1 MAANDLTI
9 NQISTVLGEIVGQ
22 ATGSKP
28 MAVTDTSSFVTVA
41 QIGLKTGYDTLAT
54 AISQVLS
61 RTIFSTRPYN
71 RKFGGLEVSNQRYG
85 NHVRKLSPIDKEPE
99 DDERYALTEGGA
111 VDHYKVSKPLVQQTN
126 FYGVNAYQR
135 HLTTYRDQLDIAFR
149 SPDEFSSFLS
159 MMLSNVSD
167 MIEQDHE
174 NTARATVANLI
185 GGAID
190 LAGTNVIHCLAEYNA
205 ITGGTYTAET
215 VLNPDTIVGF
225 AKYLVARINTTAKM
239 LTERSNVFHQTIGGK
254 TVMRHT
260 PVERQKAYIYTDYL
274 SKVYANVF
282 STVFNENYLKIA
294 DTEEVNFWQSI
305 KTPGSINVTPAYTDG
320 TSGNVV
326 KGKAVNKPILAVL
339 FDEEAAGYTVV
350 NQWTQNTPMNAAG
363 GYYNTYWHFTD
374 RYWND
379 FTENHVVF
387 VLD

>member
-28 MAVTDTSSFVTVA
+28 MAVTDTASFVTVA

-85 NHVRKLSPIDKEPE
+85 NHVRKFSPIDKAPE
-99 DDERYALTEGGA
+99 DDERYSLTEGGA
-111 VDHYKVSKPLVQQTN
+111 IDHYKVSKPLVQQTN
-126 FYGVNAYQR
+126 FYGANTYQR
-135 HLTTYRDQLDIAFR
+135 HLTTYRDQLDMALQ

-159 MMLSNVSD
+159 MTLTNVSD

-190 LAGTNVIHCLAEYNA
+190 LAGSNVVHCLTEYNA

-215 VLNPDTIVGF
+215 VLNPETIAGF
-225 AKYLVARINTTAKM
+225 AKYLVARINTIAKM
-239 LTERSNVFHQTIGGK
+239 LTERSNVFHQTIDDK
-254 TVMRHT
+254 IVMRHT
-260 PVERQKAYIYTDYL
+260 PVDRQKAYIFTDYL

-305 KTPGSINVTPAYTDG
+305 KTPGSINVTPAYTDSTG
-320 TSGNVV
+320 AVV

-350 NQWTQNTPMNAAG
+350 NQWTQNTPVNAAG

>member
-9 NQISTVLGEIVGQ
+9 NQISSVLGEIVEQ

-28 MAVTDTSSFVTVA
+28 MAVIDTSSFVTVA

-85 NHVRKLSPIDKEPE
+85 NHVRKLSPIDKSPE
-99 DDERYALTEGGA
+99 DDERYSLIEDGT

-126 FYGVNAYQR
+126 FYGANAYQR
-135 HLTTYRDQLDIAFR
+135 HLTTYRDQLDMALR
-149 SPDEFSSFLS
+149 SPDEFGSFVS
-159 MMLSNVSD
+159 MMLLNVSD

-174 NTARATVANLI
+174 NTARATVANLV

-190 LAGTNVIHCLAEYNA
+190 LAGSNVIHCLTEYNA
-205 ITGGTYTAET
+205 VTGGTYTAET
-215 VLNPDTIVGF
+215 VLNPDTIAGF
-225 AKYLVARINTTAKM
+225 AKYLVARINTIAKM
-239 LTERSNVFHQTIGGK
+239 LTERSTEFHQTIDSK
-254 TVMRHT
+254 PVKRHT
-260 PVERQKAYIYTDYL
+260 PVANQKAYIFTDYL

-305 KTPGSINVTPAYTDG
+305 KTPGNINITPAYTDATG
-320 TSGNVV
+320 SVV
-326 KGKAVNKPILAVL
+326 KGKAVDKPILAVL

-350 NQWTQNTPMNAAG
+350 NKWTQNTPMNAAG

>member
-9 NQISTVLGEIVGQ
+9 NQISTVLGEIVEQ

-28 MAVTDTSSFVTVA
+28 MEVTDTSSFVTVA

-85 NHVRKLSPIDKEPE
+85 NHVRKLSPIDKAPE
-99 DDERYALTEGGA
+99 DDERYSLTEGGA
-111 VDHYKVSKPLVQQTN
+111 IDHYKVSKPLVQQTN
-126 FYGVNAYQR
+126 FYGANTYQR
-135 HLTTYRDQLDIAFR
+135 HLTTYRDQLDMSLQ
-149 SPDEFSSFLS
+149 SPDEFASFLS
-159 MMLSNVSD
+159 MTLSNVSD

-174 NTARATVANLI
+174 NTARAAVANLI

-190 LAGTNVIHCLAEYNA
+190 LAGSNVVHCLTEYNA
-205 ITGGTYTAET
+205 ITGGTYTADT
-215 VLNPDTIVGF
+215 VLNPDTIAGF
-225 AKYLVARINTTAKM
+225 AKYLAARINTIAKM
-239 LTERSNVFHQTIGGK
+239 LTERSTVFHQTIDEK

-305 KTPGSINVTPAYTDG
+305 KTPDSINVTPAYTDSKG
-320 TSGNVV
+320 AIV

>member
-41 QIGLKTGYDTLAT
+41 QLGLKTGYDTLAS

-85 NHVRKLSPIDKEPE
+85 NHVRKLSPIDKAPE
-99 DDERYALTEGGA
+99 DDERYSLTEGGA
-111 VDHYKVSKPLVQQTN
+111 IDHYKVSKPLVQQTN
-126 FYGVNAYQR
+126 FYGANAYQR
-135 HLTTYRDQLDIAFR
+135 HLTTYRDQLDMAFR
-149 SPDEFSSFLS
+149 SPDEFASFLS
-159 MMLSNVSD
+159 MTLSNVSD

-174 NTARATVANLI
+174 NTARATVANLA

-190 LAGTNVIHCLAEYNA
+190 LAGANVIHCLTEYNA
-205 ITGGTYTAET
+205 ITGGKDTADT
-215 VLNPDTIVGF
+215 VLNPDTITGF
-225 AKYLVARINTTAKM
+225 AKYLVARINTIAKM
-239 LTERSNVFHQTIGGK
+239 LTERSTVFHQTIDDK
-254 TVMRHT
+254 MVMRHT
-260 PVERQKAYIYTDYL
+260 PIERQKAYIYTDYL

-305 KTPGSINVTPAYTDG
+305 KTPGSINVTPAYTDLTG
-320 TSGNVV
+320 AVV
-326 KGKAVNKPILAVL
+326 KGEAVNKPILAVL

>member
-85 NHVRKLSPIDKEPE
+85 NHVRKLSPIDKAPE
-99 DDERYALTEGGA
+99 DDERYSLTEGEA
-111 VDHYKVSKPLVQQTN
+111 IDHYEVSKPLVQLTN
-126 FYGVNAYQR
+126 FYGANAYQR
-135 HLTTYRDQLDIAFR
+135 HLTTYRDQLDMALQ

-159 MMLSNVSD
+159 MTLTNVSD

-190 LAGTNVIHCLAEYNA
+190 LAGSNVVHCLTEYNA

-215 VLNPDTIVGF
+215 VLNPETIAGF
-225 AKYLVARINTTAKM
+225 AKYLVARINTIAKM
-239 LTERSNVFHQTIGGK
+239 LTERSNVFHQTIDDK
-254 TVMRHT
+254 IVMRHT
-260 PVERQKAYIYTDYL
+260 PVEKQKAYIFTDYL

-305 KTPGSINVTPAYTDG
+305 KTPGSINVTPAYTDSTG
-320 TSGNVV
+320 AVV

>member
-28 MAVTDTSSFVTVA
+28 MAVTDTASFVTVA

-85 NHVRKLSPIDKEPE
+85 NHVRKLSPIDKAPE
-99 DDERYALTEGGA
+99 DDERYSLTEGGA
-111 VDHYKVSKPLVQQTN
+111 IDHYKVSKPLVQQTN
-126 FYGVNAYQR
+126 FYGANTYQR
-135 HLTTYRDQLDIAFR
+135 HLTTYRDQLDMALQ

-159 MMLSNVSD
+159 MTLTNVSD

-190 LAGTNVIHCLAEYNA
+190 LAGSNVVHCLTEYNA
-205 ITGGTYTAET
+205 ITSGTYTAET
-215 VLNPDTIVGF
+215 VLNPETIAGF
-225 AKYLVARINTTAKM
+225 AKYLVARINTIAKM
-239 LTERSNVFHQTIGGK
+239 LTERSNVFHQTIDDK
-254 TVMRHT
+254 IVMRHT
-260 PVERQKAYIYTDYL
+260 PVDRQKAYIFTDYL

-305 KTPGSINVTPAYTDG
+305 KTPGSINVTPAYTDSTG
-320 TSGNVV
+320 AVV

-350 NQWTQNTPMNAAG
+350 NQWTQNTPVNAAG

>member
-9 NQISTVLGEIVGQ
+9 NQISTVLGEIVEQ

-61 RTIFSTRPYN
+61 RTIFSIRPYN

-85 NHVRKLSPIDKEPE
+85 NHVRKLSPIDKAPE
-99 DDERYALTEGGA
+99 DDERYSLTEGGA

-126 FYGVNAYQR
+126 FYGANTYQR
-135 HLTTYRDQLDIAFR
+135 HLTTYRDQLDISLQ
-149 SPDEFSSFLS
+149 SPDEFASFLS
-159 MMLSNVSD
+159 MTLSNVSD

-174 NTARATVANLI
+174 NTARAAVANLI

-190 LAGTNVIHCLAEYNA
+190 LAGSNVVHCLTEYNA
-205 ITGGTYTAET
+205 VTGGTYTADT
-215 VLNPDTIVGF
+215 VLNPDTIAGF
-225 AKYLVARINTTAKM
+225 AKYLVARINTIAKM
-239 LTERSNVFHQTIGGK
+239 LTERSTVFHQTIDEK

-305 KTPGSINVTPAYTDG
+305 KTPDSINVTPAYTDSKG
-320 TSGNVV
+320 AIV

>member
-9 NQISTVLGEIVGQ
+9 NQISTVLGEIVEQ

-85 NHVRKLSPIDKEPE
+85 NHVRKLSPIDKAPE
-99 DDERYALTEGGA
+99 DDERYSLTEGGA
-111 VDHYKVSKPLVQQTN
+111 IDHYKVSKPLVQQTN
-126 FYGVNAYQR
+126 FYGANTYQR
-135 HLTTYRDQLDIAFR
+135 HLTTYRDQLDMSLQ
-149 SPDEFSSFLS
+149 SPDEFASFLS
-159 MMLSNVSD
+159 MTLSNVSD

-174 NTARATVANLI
+174 NTARAAVANLI

-190 LAGTNVIHCLAEYNA
+190 LAGSNVVHCLTEYNA
-205 ITGGTYTAET
+205 ITGEKYTADT
-215 VLNPDTIVGF
+215 VLNPDTIAGF
-225 AKYLVARINTTAKM
+225 AKYLVARINTIAKM
-239 LTERSNVFHQTIGGK
+239 LTERSTVFHQTIDEK

-305 KTPGSINVTPAYTDG
+305 KTPGSINVTPAYTDSTG
-320 TSGNVV
+320 AIV
-326 KGKAVNKPILAVL
+326 KGEAVNKPILAVL

>member
-9 NQISTVLGEIVGQ
+9 NQISTVLGEIVAQ
-22 ATGSKP
+22 ASGTKP

-71 RKFGGLEVSNQRYG
+71 RKFRGLEVSNQRYG

-99 DDERYALTEGGA
+99 DDERYTLEEGGA

-126 FYGVNAYQR
+126 FYGANAYQR
-135 HLTTYRDQLDIAFR
+135 HLTTYRDQLDMAFR
-149 SPDEFSSFLS
+149 SPDEFASFLS

-190 LAGTNVIHCLAEYNA
+190 LAGANVIHCLTEYNA
-205 ITGGTYTAET
+205 ISGGTYTAET
-215 VLNPDTIVGF
+215 VLNPNTIVGF
-225 AKYLVARINTTAKM
+225 AKYLVGRINTIAKM

-260 PVERQKAYIYTDYL
+260 PVNKQKAYIYTDYL

-305 KTPGSINVTPAYTDG
+305 NTPGSINVTPAYTDG
-320 TSGNVV
+320 TSGAVV
-326 KGKAVNKPILAVL
+326 KGKAVNKPILAAL
-339 FDEEAAGYTVV
+339 FDEEAAGYTIV
-350 NQWTQNTPMNAAG
+350 NQWTLNTPMNAAG

>member
-1 MAANDLTI
+1 MAVNDLTI
-9 NQISTVLGEIVGQ
+9 NQISSVLGEIVEQ
-22 ATGSKP
+22 ATGRKP
-28 MAVTDTSSFVTVA
+28 MAVIDTSSFVTVA

-85 NHVRKLSPIDKEPE
+85 NHVRKLSPIDKSPE
-99 DDERYALTEGGA
+99 DDERYSLTEDGT

-126 FYGVNAYQR
+126 FYGANAYQR
-135 HLTTYRDQLDIAFR
+135 HLTTYRDQLDMALR
-149 SPDEFSSFLS
+149 SPDEFGSFVS
-159 MMLSNVSD
+159 MMLLNVSD

-174 NTARATVANLI
+174 NTARATVANLV

-190 LAGTNVIHCLAEYNA
+190 LAGSNVIHCLTEYNA
-205 ITGGTYTAET
+205 VTGGTYTAET
-215 VLNPDTIVGF
+215 VLNPDTIAGF
-225 AKYLVARINTTAKM
+225 AKYLVARINTIAKM
-239 LTERSNVFHQTIGGK
+239 LTERSTEFHQTIDSK
-254 TVMRHT
+254 PVKRHT
-260 PVERQKAYIYTDYL
+260 PVANQKAYIFTDYL

-305 KTPGSINVTPAYTDG
+305 KTPGNINITPAYTDATG
-320 TSGNVV
+320 SVV

-350 NQWTQNTPMNAAG
+350 NKWTQNTPMNAAG

>member
-41 QIGLKTGYDTLAT
+41 QVGLKAGYDAFAT
-54 AISQVLS
+54 AVSQVIS

-71 RKFGGLEVSNQRYG
+71 RKFRGLEVSNQKYG

-99 DDERYALTEGGA
+99 DDERYSLIEGEG
-111 VDHYKVSKPLVQQTN
+111 VDHYKVSKPRVQQTD
-126 FYGVNAYQR
+126 FYGANAYQR
-135 HLTTYRDQLDIAFR
+135 HLTIYRDQLNMALR
-149 SPDEFSSFLS
+149 SPDEFASFLS
-159 MMLSNVSD
+159 MTLSNVSD

-190 LAGTNVIHCLAEYNA
+190 LAGTNVIHCLTEYNA

-215 VLNPDTIVGF
+215 VLNPGTIEGF
-225 AKYLVARINTTAKM
+225 AKYLVSRINTISKM
-239 LTERSNVFHQTIGGK
+239 LTERSSIFHQTIDEK

-282 STVFNENYLKIA
+282 STVFNEKYLKIA

-305 KTPGSINVTPAYTDG
+305 KTPGSINVTPAYTSS
-320 TSGNVV
+320 SGDVV
-326 KGKAVNKPILAVL
+326 KGKAVNKPILATL

>member
-9 NQISTVLGEIVGQ
+9 NQISTVLGEIVEQ

-85 NHVRKLSPIDKEPE
+85 NHVRKLSPIDKAPE
-99 DDERYALTEGGA
+99 DDERYSLTEGVA
-111 VDHYKVSKPLVQQTN
+111 IDHYKVSKPLVQQTN
-126 FYGVNAYQR
+126 FYGANTYQR
-135 HLTTYRDQLDIAFR
+135 HLTTYRDQLDMSLQ
-149 SPDEFSSFLS
+149 SPDEFASFLS
-159 MMLSNVSD
+159 MTLSNVSD

-174 NTARATVANLI
+174 NTARAAVANLI
-185 GGAID
+185 GGAVD
-190 LAGTNVIHCLAEYNA
+190 LAGSNVVHCLTEYNA
-205 ITGGTYTAET
+205 ITGETYTADT
-215 VLNPDTIVGF
+215 VLNPDTIAGF
-225 AKYLVARINTTAKM
+225 AKYLVARINTIAKM
-239 LTERSNVFHQTIGGK
+239 LTERSTVFHQTIDEK

-305 KTPGSINVTPAYTDG
+305 KTPGSINVTPAYTDSTG
-320 TSGNVV
+320 AIV

>member
-85 NHVRKLSPIDKEPE
+85 NHVRKLSPIDKGPE
-99 DDERYALTEGGA
+99 DDERYSLTEGGA

-126 FYGVNAYQR
+126 FYGANAYQR
-135 HLTTYRDQLDIAFR
+135 HQTTYRDQLDMAFR
-149 SPDEFSSFLS
+149 SPDEFASFLS

-174 NTARATVANLI
+174 NTARATVANLV

-190 LAGTNVIHCLAEYNA
+190 LAGANVIHCLTEYNA
-205 ITGGTYTAET
+205 ITGGKYTADT
-215 VLNPDTIVGF
+215 VLNPDTIAGF
-225 AKYLVARINTTAKM
+225 AKYLVSRINTIAKM

-305 KTPGSINVTPAYTDG
+305 TTPGSINVTPAYTDG
-320 TSGNVV
+320 TSGDVV
-326 KGKAVNKPILAVL
+326 KGEAVNKPILATL

>member
-1 MAANDLTI
+1 MAVNDLTI
-9 NQISTVLGEIVGQ
+9 NQISSVLGEIVEQ

-28 MAVTDTSSFVTVA
+28 MAVIDTSSFVTVA

-85 NHVRKLSPIDKEPE
+85 NHVRKLSPIDKSPE
-99 DDERYALTEGGA
+99 DDERYSLTEEGT

-126 FYGVNAYQR
+126 FYGANAYQR
-135 HLTTYRDQLDIAFR
+135 HLTTYRDQLDMALR
-149 SPDEFSSFLS
+149 SPDEFGSFVS
-159 MMLSNVSD
+159 MMLLNVSD

-174 NTARATVANLI
+174 NTARATVANLV

-190 LAGTNVIHCLAEYNA
+190 LAGSNVIHCLTEYNA
-205 ITGGTYTAET
+205 ITAGKYTAET
-215 VLNPDTIVGF
+215 VLNPDTIAGF
-225 AKYLVARINTTAKM
+225 AKYLVARINTIAKM
-239 LTERSNVFHQTIGGK
+239 LTERSTEFHQMIDSK
-254 TVMRHT
+254 PVKRHT
-260 PVERQKAYIYTDYL
+260 PVANQKAYIFTDYL

-305 KTPGSINVTPAYTDG
+305 KTPGNINITPAYTDATG
-320 TSGNVV
+320 SVV
-326 KGKAVNKPILAVL
+326 KGEAVNKPILAVL

-350 NQWTQNTPMNAAG
+350 NKWTQNTPMNAAG

>member
-1 MAANDLTI
+1 MSGRASVNSFRFIND
-9 NQISTVLGEIVGQ
+9 
-22 ATGSKP
+22 
-28 MAVTDTSSFVTVA
+28 DSF
-41 QIGLKTGYDTLAT
+41 
-54 AISQVLS
+54 
-61 RTIFSTRPYN
+61 R
-71 RKFGGLEVSNQRYG
+71 
-85 NHVRKLSPIDKEPE
+85 
-99 DDERYALTEGGA
+99 ALT
-111 VDHYKVSKPLVQQTN
+111 PLVQQTN
-126 FYGVNAYQR
+126 FYGANTYQR
-135 HLTTYRDQLDIAFR
+135 HLTTYRDQLDMALQ

-159 MMLSNVSD
+159 MTLINVSD

-190 LAGTNVIHCLAEYNA
+190 LAGSNVVHCLTEYNA

-215 VLNPDTIVGF
+215 VLNPETIAGF
-225 AKYLVARINTTAKM
+225 AKYLVARINTIAKM
-239 LTERSNVFHQTIGGK
+239 LTERSNVFHQTIDDK
-254 TVMRHT
+254 IVMRHT
-260 PVERQKAYIYTDYL
+260 PVDKQKAYIFTDYL

-305 KTPGSINVTPAYTDG
+305 KTPGSINVTPAYTDSTG
-320 TSGNVV
+320 AVV

>member
-1 MAANDLTI
+1 MAVNDLTI
-9 NQISTVLGEIVGQ
+9 NQISSVLGEIVEQ

-28 MAVTDTSSFVTVA
+28 MAVIDTSSFVTVA

-85 NHVRKLSPIDKEPE
+85 NHVRKLSPIDKSPE
-99 DDERYALTEGGA
+99 DDERYSLTEEGT

-126 FYGVNAYQR
+126 FYGANAYQR
-135 HLTTYRDQLDIAFR
+135 HLTTYRDQLDMALQ
-149 SPDEFSSFLS
+149 SPDEFASFVS
-159 MMLSNVSD
+159 MMLLNVSD

-174 NTARATVANLI
+174 NTARATVANLV

-190 LAGTNVIHCLAEYNA
+190 LAGSNVIHCLTEYNA
-205 ITGGTYTAET
+205 VTGGTYTAET
-215 VLNPDTIVGF
+215 VLNPDTIAGF
-225 AKYLVARINTTAKM
+225 AKYLVARINTIAKM
-239 LTERSNVFHQTIGGK
+239 LTERSTEFHQTIDSK
-254 TVMRHT
+254 PVKRHT
-260 PVERQKAYIYTDYL
+260 PVANQKAYIFTDYL

-305 KTPGSINVTPAYTDG
+305 KTPGKINITPAYTDATG
-320 TSGNVV
+320 SVV

-350 NQWTQNTPMNAAG
+350 NKWTQNTPMNAAG

>member
-9 NQISTVLGEIVGQ
+9 NQISTVLGEIVGE

-85 NHVRKLSPIDKEPE
+85 NHVRKLSPIDKAPE
-99 DDERYALTEGGA
+99 DDQRYTLEEDGA
-111 VDHYKVSKPLVQQTN
+111 IDHYKVSKPLVQQTN

-135 HLTTYRDQLDIAFR
+135 HLTTYRDQLDMALR

-174 NTARATVANLI
+174 NTARATVANLV

-190 LAGTNVIHCLAEYNA
+190 LAGSNVIHCLTEYNA

-215 VLNPDTIVGF
+215 VLNPDTIAGF
-225 AKYLVARINTTAKM
+225 AKYLVARINTIAKM
-239 LTERSNVFHQTIGGK
+239 LTERSNVFHQTIDGK

-260 PVERQKAYIYTDYL
+260 PVDRQKAYIYTDYL

-305 KTPGSINVTPAYTDG
+305 KTPGSINVTPAYTDSTG
-320 TSGNVV
+320 AVV

>member
-85 NHVRKLSPIDKEPE
+85 NHVRKLSPIDKAPE
-99 DDERYALTEGGA
+99 DDERYSLTEGVA
-111 VDHYKVSKPLVQQTN
+111 IDHYKVSKPLVQQTN
-126 FYGVNAYQR
+126 FYGANTYQR
-135 HLTTYRDQLDIAFR
+135 HLTTYRDQLDMALQ

-159 MMLSNVSD
+159 MTLTNVSD

-190 LAGTNVIHCLAEYNA
+190 LAGSNVVHCLTEYNA
-205 ITGGTYTAET
+205 ITGGKYTAET
-215 VLNPDTIVGF
+215 VLNPETIAGF
-225 AKYLVARINTTAKM
+225 AKYLVARINTIAKM
-239 LTERSNVFHQTIGGK
+239 LTERSNVFHQMIDDK
-254 TVMRHT
+254 IVMRHT
-260 PVERQKAYIYTDYL
+260 PVDKQKAYIFTDYL

-305 KTPGSINVTPAYTDG
+305 KTPGSINVTPAYTDSTG
-320 TSGNVV
+320 AVV
-326 KGKAVNKPILAVL
+326 KGEAVNKPILAVL

>member
-41 QIGLKTGYDTLAT
+41 QIGLKTGYDALAT

-85 NHVRKLSPIDKEPE
+85 NHVRKLSPIDKAPE
-99 DDERYALTEGGA
+99 DDERYSLTEGGA
-111 VDHYKVSKPLVQQTN
+111 IDHYKVSKPLVQQTN
-126 FYGVNAYQR
+126 FYGANTYQR
-135 HLTTYRDQLDIAFR
+135 HLTTYRDQLDMALQ

-159 MMLSNVSD
+159 MTMVNVSD

-190 LAGTNVIHCLAEYNA
+190 LAGSNVVHCLAEYNA

-215 VLNPDTIVGF
+215 VLNPETIAGF
-225 AKYLVARINTTAKM
+225 AKYLVARINTIAKM
-239 LTERSNVFHQTIGGK
+239 LTERSNVFHQTIDDK
-254 TVMRHT
+254 IVMRHT
-260 PVERQKAYIYTDYL
+260 PVDKQKAYIFTDYL

-305 KTPGSINVTPAYTDG
+305 KTPGSINVTPAYTDSTG
-320 TSGNVV
+320 AVV
-326 KGKAVNKPILAVL
+326 KGKVVNKPILAVL

>member
-1 MAANDLTI
+1 MAVNDLTI
-9 NQISTVLGEIVGQ
+9 NQISSVLGEIVEQ

-28 MAVTDTSSFVTVA
+28 MAVIDTSSFVTVA

-85 NHVRKLSPIDKEPE
+85 NHVRKLSPIDKSPE
-99 DDERYALTEGGA
+99 DDERYSLTEEGT

-126 FYGVNAYQR
+126 FYGANAYQR
-135 HLTTYRDQLDIAFR
+135 HLTTYRDQLDMALR
-149 SPDEFSSFLS
+149 SPDEFGSFVS
-159 MMLSNVSD
+159 MMLLNVSD

-174 NTARATVANLI
+174 NTARATVANLV

-190 LAGTNVIHCLAEYNA
+190 LAGSNVIHCLTEYNA
-205 ITGGTYTAET
+205 ITAGTYTAET
-215 VLNPDTIVGF
+215 VLNPDTIAGF
-225 AKYLVARINTTAKM
+225 AKYLVARINTIAKM
-239 LTERSNVFHQTIGGK
+239 LTERSTEFHQMIDSK
-254 TVMRHT
+254 PVKRHT
-260 PVERQKAYIYTDYL
+260 PVANQKAYIFTDYL

-305 KTPGSINVTPAYTDG
+305 KKPGNINITPAYTDATG
-320 TSGNVV
+320 SVV

-350 NQWTQNTPMNAAG
+350 NKWTQNTPMNAAG

>member
-1 MAANDLTI
+1 MAVNDLTI
-9 NQISTVLGEIVGQ
+9 NQISSVLGEIVEQ

-28 MAVTDTSSFVTVA
+28 MAVIDTSSFVTVA

-85 NHVRKLSPIDKEPE
+85 NHVRKLSPVDKSPE
-99 DDERYALTEGGA
+99 DDERYSLTEDGT

-126 FYGVNAYQR
+126 FYGANAYQR
-135 HLTTYRDQLDIAFR
+135 HLTTYRDQLDMALR
-149 SPDEFSSFLS
+149 SPDEFASFVS
-159 MMLSNVSD
+159 MMLLNVSD

-174 NTARATVANLI
+174 NTARATVANLV

-190 LAGTNVIHCLAEYNA
+190 LAGSNVIHCLTEYNA
-205 ITGGTYTAET
+205 ITAGTYTAET
-215 VLNPDTIVGF
+215 VLNPDTIAGF
-225 AKYLVARINTTAKM
+225 AKYLVARINTIAKM
-239 LTERSNVFHQTIGGK
+239 LTERSTEFHQMIDSK
-254 TVMRHT
+254 PVKRHT
-260 PVERQKAYIYTDYL
+260 PVANQKAYIFTDYL

-305 KTPGSINVTPAYTDG
+305 KTPGDINITPAYTDATG
-320 TSGNVV
+320 SVV
-326 KGKAVNKPILAVL
+326 KGEAVNKPILAVL

-350 NQWTQNTPMNAAG
+350 NKWTQNTPMNAAG

>member
-85 NHVRKLSPIDKEPE
+85 NHVRKLSPIDKAPE
-99 DDERYALTEGGA
+99 DDERYSLAEGGA
-111 VDHYKVSKPLVQQTN
+111 IDHYKVSKPLVQQTN
-126 FYGVNAYQR
+126 FYGANAYQR
-135 HLTTYRDQLDIAFR
+135 HLTTYRDQLDMALQ

-159 MMLSNVSD
+159 MTLTNVSD

-190 LAGTNVIHCLAEYNA
+190 LAGSNVVHCLTEYNA

-215 VLNPDTIVGF
+215 VLNPETIAGF
-225 AKYLVARINTTAKM
+225 AKYLVARINTIAKM
-239 LTERSNVFHQTIGGK
+239 LTERSNVFHQTIDDK
-254 TVMRHT
+254 IVMRHT
-260 PVERQKAYIYTDYL
+260 PVEKQKAYIFTDYL

-305 KTPGSINVTPAYTDG
+305 KTPGSINVTPAYTDSTG
-320 TSGNVV
+320 AVV

>member
-1 MAANDLTI
+1 MAVNDLTI
-9 NQISTVLGEIVGQ
+9 NQISSVLGEIVEQ

-28 MAVTDTSSFVTVA
+28 MAVIDTSSFVTVA

-85 NHVRKLSPIDKEPE
+85 NHVRKLSPIDKSPE
-99 DDERYALTEGGA
+99 DDERYSLTEEGT

-126 FYGVNAYQR
+126 FYGANAYQR
-135 HLTTYRDQLDIAFR
+135 HLTTYRDQLDMALR
-149 SPDEFSSFLS
+149 SPDEFGSFVS
-159 MMLSNVSD
+159 MMLLNVSD

-174 NTARATVANLI
+174 NTARATVANLV

-190 LAGTNVIHCLAEYNA
+190 LAGSNVIHCLTEYNA
-205 ITGGTYTAET
+205 ITAGTYTAET

-225 AKYLVARINTTAKM
+225 AKYLVARINTIAKM
-239 LTERSNVFHQTIGGK
+239 LTERSTEFHQMIDSK
-254 TVMRHT
+254 PVKRHT
-260 PVERQKAYIYTDYL
+260 PVANQKAYIFTDYL

-305 KTPGSINVTPAYTDG
+305 KTPGNINITPAYTDATG
-320 TSGNVV
+320 SVV

-350 NQWTQNTPMNAAG
+350 NKWTQNTPMNAAG

>member
-9 NQISTVLGEIVGQ
+9 NQISSVLGEIVEQ

-28 MAVTDTSSFVTVA
+28 MAVIDTSSFVTVA

-85 NHVRKLSPIDKEPE
+85 NHVRKLSPIDKSPE
-99 DDERYALTEGGA
+99 DDERYSLTEDGT

-126 FYGVNAYQR
+126 FYGANAYQR
-135 HLTTYRDQLDIAFR
+135 HLTTYRDQLDMALR
-149 SPDEFSSFLS
+149 SPDEFGSFVS
-159 MMLSNVSD
+159 MMLLNVSD

-174 NTARATVANLI
+174 NTARATVANLV
-185 GGAID
+185 GG
-190 LAGTNVIHCLAEYNA
+190 GSNVIHCLTEYNA
-205 ITGGTYTAET
+205 VTGGTYTAET
-215 VLNPDTIVGF
+215 VLNPDTIAGF
-225 AKYLVARINTTAKM
+225 AKYLVARINTIAKM
-239 LTERSNVFHQTIGGK
+239 LTERSTEFHQTIDSK
-254 TVMRHT
+254 PVKRHT
-260 PVERQKAYIYTDYL
+260 PVANQKAYIFTDYL

-305 KTPGSINVTPAYTDG
+305 KTPGNINITPAYTDATG
-320 TSGNVV
+320 SVV

-350 NQWTQNTPMNAAG
+350 NKWTQNTPMNAAG

>member
-9 NQISTVLGEIVGQ
+9 NQISSVLGEIVEQ

-28 MAVTDTSSFVTVA
+28 MAVIDTSSFVTVA

-85 NHVRKLSPIDKEPE
+85 NHVRKLSPIDKSPE
-99 DDERYALTEGGA
+99 DDERYSLTEDGT

-126 FYGVNAYQR
+126 FYGANAYQR
-135 HLTTYRDQLDIAFR
+135 HLTTYRDQLDMALQ
-149 SPDEFSSFLS
+149 SPDEFGSFVS
-159 MMLSNVSD
+159 MMLLNVSD

-174 NTARATVANLI
+174 NTARATVANLV

-190 LAGTNVIHCLAEYNA
+190 LAGSNVIHCLTEYNA
-205 ITGGTYTAET
+205 VTGGTYTAET
-215 VLNPDTIVGF
+215 VLNPDTIAGF
-225 AKYLVARINTTAKM
+225 AKYLVARINTIAKM
-239 LTERSNVFHQTIGGK
+239 LTERSTEFHQTIDSK
-254 TVMRHT
+254 PVKRHT
-260 PVERQKAYIYTDYL
+260 PVANQKAYIFTDYL

-305 KTPGSINVTPAYTDG
+305 KTPGNINITPAYTDATG
-320 TSGNVV
+320 SVV

-350 NQWTQNTPMNAAG
+350 NKWTQNTPMNAAG

>member
-1 MAANDLTI
+1 MAVNDLTI
-9 NQISTVLGEIVGQ
+9 NQISSVLGEIVEQ

-28 MAVTDTSSFVTVA
+28 MAVIDTSSFVTVA

-85 NHVRKLSPIDKEPE
+85 NHVRKLSPIDKSPE
-99 DDERYALTEGGA
+99 DDERYSLTEDGT

-126 FYGVNAYQR
+126 FYGANAYQR
-135 HLTTYRDQLDIAFR
+135 HLTTYRDQLDMALQ
-149 SPDEFSSFLS
+149 SPDEFASFVS
-159 MMLSNVSD
+159 MMLLNVSD

-174 NTARATVANLI
+174 NTARATVANLV

-190 LAGTNVIHCLAEYNA
+190 LAGSNVIHCLTEYNA

-215 VLNPDTIVGF
+215 VLNPDTIAGF
-225 AKYLVARINTTAKM
+225 AKYLVARINTIAKM
-239 LTERSNVFHQTIGGK
+239 LTERSTEFHQTIDSK
-254 TVMRHT
+254 PVKRHT
-260 PVERQKAYIYTDYL
+260 PVANQKAYIFTDYL

-305 KTPGSINVTPAYTDG
+305 KTPGNINITPAYTDATG
-320 TSGNVV
+320 SVV

-350 NQWTQNTPMNAAG
+350 NKWTQNTPMNAAG

>member
-41 QIGLKTGYDTLAT
+41 QLGLKTGYDTLAS

-85 NHVRKLSPIDKEPE
+85 NHVRKLSPIDKAPE
-99 DDERYALTEGGA
+99 DDERYSLTEGGA
-111 VDHYKVSKPLVQQTN
+111 IDHYKVSKPLVQQTN
-126 FYGVNAYQR
+126 FYGANAYQR
-135 HLTTYRDQLDIAFR
+135 HLTTYRDQLDMAFR
-149 SPDEFSSFLS
+149 SPDEFASFLS

-174 NTARATVANLI
+174 NTARATVANLA

-190 LAGTNVIHCLAEYNA
+190 LAGANVIHCLTEYNA
-205 ITGGTYTAET
+205 ITGRKDTADT
-215 VLNPDTIVGF
+215 VLNPDTITGF
-225 AKYLVARINTTAKM
+225 AKYLVARINTIAKM
-239 LTERSNVFHQTIGGK
+239 LTERSTVFHQTIDDK
-254 TVMRHT
+254 MVMRHT
-260 PVERQKAYIYTDYL
+260 PIERQKAYIYTDYL

-305 KTPGSINVTPAYTDG
+305 KTPGSINVTPAYTDSTG
-320 TSGNVV
+320 AVV
-326 KGKAVNKPILAVL
+326 KGEAVNKPILAVL

>member
-1 MAANDLTI
+1 MATNDLTI

-85 NHVRKLSPIDKEPE
+85 NHVRKLSPIDKAPE
-99 DDERYALTEGGA
+99 DDERYSLTEGGA
-111 VDHYKVSKPLVQQTN
+111 IDHYKVSKPLVQQTN
-126 FYGVNAYQR
+126 FYGANTYQR
-135 HLTTYRDQLDIAFR
+135 HLTTYRDQLDIALQ

-159 MMLSNVSD
+159 MTLTNVSD

-190 LAGTNVIHCLAEYNA
+190 LAGSNVVHCLTEYNA

-215 VLNPDTIVGF
+215 VLNPETIAGF
-225 AKYLVARINTTAKM
+225 AKYLVARINTIAKM
-239 LTERSNVFHQTIGGK
+239 LTERSNVFHQTIDDK
-254 TVMRHT
+254 IVMRHT
-260 PVERQKAYIYTDYL
+260 PVDKQKAYIFTDYL

-305 KTPGSINVTPAYTDG
+305 KTPGSINVTPAYTDSTG
-320 TSGNVV
+320 AVV

>member
-1 MAANDLTI
+1 MAVNDLTI
-9 NQISTVLGEIVGQ
+9 NQISSVLGEIVEQ

-28 MAVTDTSSFVTVA
+28 MAVIDTSSFVTVA

-85 NHVRKLSPIDKEPE
+85 NHVRKLSPVDKSPE
-99 DDERYALTEGGA
+99 DDERYSLTEDGT

-126 FYGVNAYQR
+126 FYGANAYQR
-135 HLTTYRDQLDIAFR
+135 HLTTYRDQLDMALR
-149 SPDEFSSFLS
+149 SPDEFASFVS
-159 MMLSNVSD
+159 MMLLNVSD

-174 NTARATVANLI
+174 NTARATVANLV

-190 LAGTNVIHCLAEYNA
+190 LAGSNVIHCLTEYNA
-205 ITGGTYTAET
+205 ITAGTYTAET
-215 VLNPDTIVGF
+215 VLNPDTIAGF
-225 AKYLVARINTTAKM
+225 AKYLVARINTIAKM
-239 LTERSNVFHQTIGGK
+239 LTERSTEFHQMINSK
-254 TVMRHT
+254 PVKRHT
-260 PVERQKAYIYTDYL
+260 PVANQKAYIFTDYL

-305 KTPGSINVTPAYTDG
+305 KTPGNINITPAYTDATG
-320 TSGNVV
+320 SVV

-350 NQWTQNTPMNAAG
+350 NKWTQNTPMNAAG

>member
-1 MAANDLTI
+1 MAVNDLTI
-9 NQISTVLGEIVGQ
+9 NQISSVLGEIVEQ

-28 MAVTDTSSFVTVA
+28 MAVIDTSSFVTVA

-85 NHVRKLSPIDKEPE
+85 NHVRKLSPIDKSPE
-99 DDERYALTEGGA
+99 DDERYSLTEDGT

-126 FYGVNAYQR
+126 FYGANAYQR
-135 HLTTYRDQLDIAFR
+135 HLTTYRDQLDMALR
-149 SPDEFSSFLS
+149 SPDEFASFVS
-159 MMLSNVSD
+159 MMLLNVSD

-174 NTARATVANLI
+174 NTARATVANLV

-190 LAGTNVIHCLAEYNA
+190 LAGSNVIHCLTEYNA
-205 ITGGTYTAET
+205 ITAGTYTAET
-215 VLNPDTIVGF
+215 VLNPDTIAGF
-225 AKYLVARINTTAKM
+225 AKYLVARINTIAKM
-239 LTERSNVFHQTIGGK
+239 LTERSTEFHLMIDSK
-254 TVMRHT
+254 PVKRHT
-260 PVERQKAYIYTDYL
+260 PVANQKAYIFTDYL

-305 KTPGSINVTPAYTDG
+305 KTPGDINITPAYTDTTG
-320 TSGNVV
+320 SVV

-350 NQWTQNTPMNAAG
+350 NKWTQNTPMNAAG

>member
-1 MAANDLTI
+1 MAVNDLTI
-9 NQISTVLGEIVGQ
+9 NQISSVLGEIVEQ

-28 MAVTDTSSFVTVA
+28 MAVIDTSSFVTVA

-85 NHVRKLSPIDKEPE
+85 NHVRKLSPIDKSPE
-99 DDERYALTEGGA
+99 DDERYSLTEEGT

-126 FYGVNAYQR
+126 FYGANAYQR
-135 HLTTYRDQLDIAFR
+135 HLTTYRDQLDMALR
-149 SPDEFSSFLS
+149 SPDEFGSFVS
-159 MMLSNVSD
+159 MMLLNVSD

-174 NTARATVANLI
+174 NTARATVANLV

-190 LAGTNVIHCLAEYNA
+190 LAGSNVIHCLTEYNA
-205 ITGGTYTAET
+205 ITAGTYTAET
-215 VLNPDTIVGF
+215 VLNPDTIAGF
-225 AKYLVARINTTAKM
+225 AKYLVARINTIAKM
-239 LTERSNVFHQTIGGK
+239 LTERSTEFHQMIDSK
-254 TVMRHT
+254 PVKRHT
-260 PVERQKAYIYTDYL
+260 PVANQKAYIFTDYL

-305 KTPGSINVTPAYTDG
+305 KTPGNINITPAYTDATG
-320 TSGNVV
+320 SVV

-350 NQWTQNTPMNAAG
+350 NKWTQNTPMNAAG

>member
-1 MAANDLTI
+1 MAVNDLTI
-9 NQISTVLGEIVGQ
+9 NQISSVLGEIVEQ

-28 MAVTDTSSFVTVA
+28 MAVIDTSSFVTVA

-85 NHVRKLSPIDKEPE
+85 NHVRKLSPIDKSPE
-99 DDERYALTEGGA
+99 DDERYSLTEEGT

-126 FYGVNAYQR
+126 FYGANAYQR
-135 HLTTYRDQLDIAFR
+135 HLTTYRDQLDMALR
-149 SPDEFSSFLS
+149 SPDEFASFVS
-159 MMLSNVSD
+159 MMLLNVSD

-174 NTARATVANLI
+174 NTARATVANLV

-190 LAGTNVIHCLAEYNA
+190 LAGSNVIHCLTEYNA
-205 ITGGTYTAET
+205 ITAGTYTAET
-215 VLNPDTIVGF
+215 VLNPDTIAGF
-225 AKYLVARINTTAKM
+225 AKYLVARINTIAKM
-239 LTERSNVFHQTIGGK
+239 LTERSTEFHQMIDSK
-254 TVMRHT
+254 PVKRHT
-260 PVERQKAYIYTDYL
+260 PVANQKAYIFTDYL

-305 KTPGSINVTPAYTDG
+305 KTPGNINITPAYTDATG
-320 TSGNVV
+320 SVV

-350 NQWTQNTPMNAAG
+350 NKWTQNTPMNAAG

>member
-1 MAANDLTI
+1 MAVNDLTI
-9 NQISTVLGEIVGQ
+9 NQISSVLGEIVEQ

-28 MAVTDTSSFVTVA
+28 MAVIDTSSFVTVA

-85 NHVRKLSPIDKEPE
+85 NHVRKLSPIDKSPE
-99 DDERYALTEGGA
+99 DDERYSLTEEGT

-126 FYGVNAYQR
+126 FYGANAYQR
-135 HLTTYRDQLDIAFR
+135 HLTTYRDQLDMALR
-149 SPDEFSSFLS
+149 SPDEFGSFVS
-159 MMLSNVSD
+159 MMLLNVSD

-174 NTARATVANLI
+174 NTARATVANLV

-190 LAGTNVIHCLAEYNA
+190 LAGSNVIHCLTEYNA
-205 ITGGTYTAET
+205 ITAGTYTAET

-225 AKYLVARINTTAKM
+225 AKYLVARINTIAKM
-239 LTERSNVFHQTIGGK
+239 LTERSTEFHQMIDSK
-254 TVMRHT
+254 PVKRHT
-260 PVERQKAYIYTDYL
+260 PVANQKAYIFTDYL

-305 KTPGSINVTPAYTDG
+305 KTPGYINITPAYTDATG
-320 TSGNVV
+320 SVV

-350 NQWTQNTPMNAAG
+350 NKWTQNTPMNAAG

>member
-1 MAANDLTI
+1 MASNDMTI
-9 NQISTVLGEIVGQ
+9 NQISTVLNEIVGQ
-22 ATGSKP
+22 ATGQRP

-41 QIGLKTGYDTLAT
+41 QTALKTGYDPLTT

-71 RKFGGLEVSNQRYG
+71 RKFGGMEVSNQRYG
-85 NHVRKLSPIDKEPE
+85 NHVRKLSPIDKPAE
-99 DDERYALTEGGA
+99 DDERFLLTEGGA
-111 VDHYKVSKPLVQQTN
+111 IDHYKVSKPMVQQMN
-126 FYGVNAYQR
+126 FYGANSYQR
-135 HLTTYRDQLDIAFR
+135 HLTIYRDQIDVAFQ
-149 SPDEFSSFLS
+149 SPYEFASFIS
-159 MMLSNVSD
+159 MFLSNVSD
-167 MIEQDHE
+167 QIEMDHE

-190 LAGTNVIHCLAEYNA
+190 IGGSNVVHCLTEYNS
-205 ITGGTYTAET
+205 ISGETYTAES
-215 VLNPDTIVGF
+215 VLAPDVITGF
-225 AKYLVARINTTAKM
+225 AKYLVARINTLAKM
-239 LTERSNVFHQTIGGK
+239 LTERSSAFHQTISGQV
-254 TVMRHT
+254 VMRHT
-260 PVERQKAYIYTDYL
+260 PIEKQKAYIFTDYL

-282 STVFNENYLKIA
+282 STVFNEQYLKIA

-305 KTPGSINVTPAYTDG
+305 QTPGSINVTPSYTNE
-320 TSGNVV
+320 SGSVIT
-326 KGKAVNKPILAVL
+326 GKEVNKPILATL

-379 FTENHVVF
+379 FTENHIVF